1 MNFDPHWIL
10 IWFALSN
17 KISKSSPI
25 VKISDSFVGVSS
37 KKSSVMSK
45 TVSWSIDNYSMKEK
59 NSLDENNVWIMCSIL
74 NSLWSH
80 FFAVSSPNKRRFQ
93 LISLNSS
100 GLDVSVS
107 LINYRNY
114 SWLLINILNSICIN
128 YHPIIF
134 NL

>member
-1 MNFDPHWIL
+1 MDPHCIL

-45 TVSWSIDNYSMKEK
+45 TVTWSIYNFSMKAK

-80 FFAVSSPNKRRFQ
+80 FFAVSSPNRRRFQ
-93 LISLNSS
+93 LISLKSS
-100 GLDVSVS
+100 GQDVRVS
-107 LINYRNY
+107 FINYKNY
-114 SWLLINILNSICIN
+114 SWLLINILNRICIN
-128 YHPIIF
+128 NHPIIF
-134 NL
+134 KL